1 MHSLNQRQSLS
12 LTHHGSRFAAG
23 LFKIRLLLIQV
34 YVLMPDLI
42 IERKSSSEKSNS
54 TWKARN

>member
-1 MHSLNQRQSLS
+1 MPSLTQTQLLS

-23 LFKIRLLLIQV
+23 LLKIRLFLIQV
-34 YVLMPDLI
+34 YVLMPDVI